1 MCFLL
6 LIRNQKRKTT
16 RNQILGAVAMGIGIG
31 MFEETVPDVRTL
43 LAHWVG
49 QQGKDS
55 SIDWKKNG

>member
-1 MCFLL
+1 
-6 LIRNQKRKTT
+6 
-16 RNQILGAVAMGIGIG
+16 MGIGIG